1 MKFFGKIAALFCIF
15 VIAAYSLPIIL
26 NPVEQLRPQ
35 TDFPNPDRSPSDSDK
50 GYPLPVIGYE
60 FYIGQPIESYI
71 EKHGEPVR
79 KGAAYG
85 GGEWWTFGST
95 AQDYIQIGIKD
106 GIIQSLFILG
116 DRIDAGM
123 FTIGMNRDNILDE
136 GYLAKKFHLSIRNQD
151 YKLEL
156 SEEQQ
161 WATPLIQ
168 FENDSFLVLLFD
180 IQTQSV
186 YGLQF
191 LSNEALMNL
200 EYYPV
205 ISDDEYKVE
214 KHEWLREE
222 LIDAENTVQIKTI
235 FSILRM
241 RQGLEPV
248 QDNLEL
254 QAIVDQILPQ
264 TEEINDFTAK
274 FSLTEQRI
282 SNEISELAPDKEIP
296 FLFKQ
301 PFYDI
306 PNLVVEMMQDEEIYA
321 LIQNDR
327 LKNIAVASNLQYH
340 LVVFGEQWE

>member
-1 MKFFGKIAALFCIF
+1 MKFFGKIVALFCIF
-15 VIAAYSLPIIL
+15 IIAAYSLPIVL
-26 NPVEQLRPQ
+26 NPVEQLHPQ
-35 TDFPNPDRSPSDSDK
+35 TNFPNLERSPSDSDK

-60 FYIGQPIESYI
+60 FYIGQPIEFYI

-95 AQDYIQIGIKD
+95 AQDYIQVGIKD

-136 GYLAKKFHLSIRNQD
+136 GYLAKKFHLSVRNQD
-151 YKLEL
+151 YELEL

-161 WATPLIQ
+161 WVTPLIQ

-205 ISDDEYKVE
+205 TSEDEYKVE
-214 KHEWLREE
+214 NHEWQREE
-222 LIDAENTVQIKTI
+222 LSDAENTAQIKTI

-254 QAIVDQILPQ
+254 QIIVDQILSQ
-264 TEEINDFTAK
+264 AEEINGFAAK

-282 SNEISELAPDKEIP
+282 SSEINERAPDKEVSV
-296 FLFKQ
+296 LFKK
-301 PFYDI
+301 PFYNM
-306 PNLVVEMMQDEEIYA
+306 PKLFVEMMQDEKIYA

-340 LVVFGEQWE
+340 LVVFSEQWE